1 MNRGLNYR
9 QSLPGSTTSSMTPM
23 TPMTRKRKRGPLEN
37 SPASDVRFHEEAEV
51 DGLTGNIKSVI
62 VIDDDTPEPPPTVA
76 SSSSSSRPLSN
87 GNSNGH
93 SKANG
98 SLPGLRT
105 RAQVAAAHA
114 ALNGNNSVT
123 ATVVVPPPPK
133 RRRRDVPQ
141 QPHPAANG
149 LSTRKPFPQ
158 ITSKA
163 WPSTST
169 DVSAASSQTTK
180 APPSCDDKEGHYIVT
195 ADDVVGKR
203 YRLIKLLGQGTFGKV
218 VEAVDPSSNKR
229 VAIKII
235 RAIPKYREASTIEIR
250 VLRLLKERDP
260 HNIHKCIHLLET
272 FDHRNH
278 VCIVTELLGM
288 CIYDFLKENDFR
300 PFPRAQIQ
308 QFARQL
314 LSSVAFLHDLQLI
327 HTDLKPENILLVNSA
342 ARVVNEM
349 ATAPG
354 RRPQAISRKIL
365 YDCDIRLIDFGSA
378 TFEREYHST
387 VVSTRHYRAPEII
400 LGLGWSFPCDAFS
413 LGCILVEFY
422 TGIALYQTHDNLEH
436 LAMMEMVMGRMPER
450 FARKGAAS
458 KPEYFKEGN
467 RLDWPKPKVTKQS
480 RKDVRATKV
489 LHEIIRPQ
497 DTLNRH
503 FLELVRQLLDF
514 DPSLRITVRRAQDH
528 PYFSAIT
535 PNDA

>member
-1 MNRGLNYR
+1 MNRGNNYR
-9 QSLPGSTTSSMTPM
+9 QSLPGSTTSSMTPA
-23 TPMTRKRKRGPLEN
+23 TPATRKRKRGPLDTTPSSE
-37 SPASDVRFHEEAEV
+37 VRFHEEDEV
-51 DGLTGNIKSVI
+51 DGFTGQIKSVI
-62 VIDDDTPEPPPTVA
+62 VIDDDTPEPPPSLPA
-76 SSSSSSRPLSN
+76 SSLPLSN
-87 GNSNGH
+87 GHN
-93 SKANG
+93 ANG
-98 SLPGLRT
+98 LLPARPLRT

-114 ALNGNNSVT
+114 ATVT
-123 ATVVVPPPPK
+123 APVAAAPPPPK
-133 RRRRDVPQ
+133 RRRRDQPQ
-141 QPHPAANG
+141 QPPSSTTS
-149 LSTRKPFPQ
+149 STRKPFPQ
-158 ITSKA
+158 ITNKP

-169 DVSAASSQTTK
+169 DVSAVSSQASK
-180 APPSCDDKEGHYIVT
+180 AAPSCDDKDGHYIVNQ
-195 ADDVVGKR
+195 DDIIGKR
-203 YRLIKLLGQGTFGKV
+203 YRLVKLLGQGTFGKV
-218 VEAVDPSSNKR
+218 VEAVDSTMNRR

-260 HNIHKCIHLLET
+260 HNIHKCIHLIET

-288 CIYDFLKENDFR
+288 CVYDFLKENDFR

-342 ARVVNEM
+342 SRVVTEV

-354 RRPQAISRKIL
+354 RRPQTIHRKIL

-400 LGLGWSFPCDAFS
+400 LGLGWSYPCDAFS
-413 LGCILVEFY
+413 LGCIFVEFY
-422 TGIALYQTHDNLEH
+422 TGVALYQTHDNLEH

-458 KPEYFKEGN
+458 KAEWFKDGA
-467 RLDWPKPKVTKQS
+467 RLDWPKPKVTNKQS
-480 RKDVRATKV
+480 RKDVKSQKA
-489 LHEIIRPQ
+489 LQDIIRPQ
-497 DTLNRH
+497 DQFNRH
-503 FLELVRQLLDF
+503 FLDLVRQLLEF
-514 DPSLRITVRRAQDH
+514 DPALRIKVRKALEH
-528 PYFSAIT
+528 SYFAIGV
-535 PNDA
+535 PLEPAL